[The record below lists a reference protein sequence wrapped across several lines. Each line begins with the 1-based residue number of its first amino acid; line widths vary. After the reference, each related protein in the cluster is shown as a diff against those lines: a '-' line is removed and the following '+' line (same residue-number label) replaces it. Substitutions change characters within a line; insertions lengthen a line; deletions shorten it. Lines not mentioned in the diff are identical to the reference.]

1 MFRSQLLTPKTSEA
15 MADERLRNFVKNGY
29 LEVWLSGKH
38 SLFFPPRHFLR
49 FLPFY
54 ASYRCYTHYRP
65 LTSIIWDVCHATES
79 LYNYKRQNSS
89 KCEVKVTFSP
99 SFPGSVNPYI
109 SNTFYLKKSIICTKI
124 LKTQELLGTI
134 LRTLMIYYSLVQGY

>member
-1 MFRSQLLTPKTSEA
+1 MIVGKT
-15 MADERLRNFVKNGY
+15 FT
-29 LEVWLSGKH
+29 
-38 SLFFPPRHFLR
+38 FPPPRHFLR

-109 SNTFYLKKSIICTKI
+109 SNTFYLKKKYYMHKNLENTGTSWNNF
-124 LKTQELLGTI
+124 EDFNDLLFPCSGLLTANFWSHYRLQKSVFFDKSKNFFI
-134 LRTLMIYYSLVQGY
+134 